1 MISPD
6 RILERVTTALA
17 YFACAIVTLIFSMIV
32 IDVSVRAGC
41 TASYNL
47 FGDDY
52 ACSPP
57 SFTLAVVEYAL
68 LWFAMSCAPYLVR
81 HRGHVTIEALVSVVP
96 AQVQRVM
103 AKTVYLVCFTISLMF
118 AYYSTELFFE
128 AFESQEQDL
137 RGIDMPYWTLF
148 FPMPIAFFL
157 IALEFLRY
165 LIGPASYYSYD
176 RGEIKDDL

>member
-1 MISPD
+1 MEALDKS
-6 RILERVTTALA
+6 LERVTTALA

-41 TASYNL
+41 TASFKL

-81 HRGHVTIEALVSVVP
+81 QRGHVTIEALVSVLP
-96 AQVQRVM
+96 AAVRQVM
-103 AKTVYLVCFTISLMF
+103 AKIVYTVCFAISLMF
-118 AYYSTELFFE
+118 AYYSAELLYE

-148 FPMPIAFFL
+148 FPMPIAFFF

-165 LIGPASYYSYD
+165 LIGRASYYSYD
-176 RGEIKDDL
+176 LGEIKDDL

>member
-1 MISPD
+1 MEALDKS
-6 RILERVTTALA
+6 LERVTTALA
-17 YFACAIVTLIFSMIV
+17 HFACAIVALIFSMIV

-41 TASYNL
+41 TASFRL

-68 LWFAMSCAPYLVR
+68 LWFCMSCAPYLVR
-81 HRGHVTIEALVSVVP
+81 HRGHVTIEALISVVP
-96 AQVQRVM
+96 DRVRRVM
-103 AKTVYLVCFTISLMF
+103 AKIVYTVCVTISLLF
-118 AYYSTELFFE
+118 AYFSMELFLE
-128 AFESQEQDL
+128 AFNSQEQDL

-176 RGEIKDDL
+176 LGEVKDDL

>member
-1 MISPD
+1 M
-6 RILERVTTALA
+6 
-17 YFACAIVTLIFSMIV
+17 IVT
-32 IDVSVRAGC
+32 DVMVRALC
-41 TASYNL
+41 TASYRM

-81 HRGHVTIEALVSVVP
+81 NRGHVTIEAVVSVVP
-96 AQVQRVM
+96 NMVRWVM
-103 AKTVYLVCFTISLMF
+103 AKIVYVVCMSVALIFTW
-118 AYYSTELFFE
+118 YSGELLLE
-128 AFESQEQDL
+128 AFFSQEQDL

-148 FPMPIAFFL
+148 LPMPFCFFL
-157 IALEFLRY
+157 VALEFLRY

-176 RGEIKDDL
+176 LGEIKDDL